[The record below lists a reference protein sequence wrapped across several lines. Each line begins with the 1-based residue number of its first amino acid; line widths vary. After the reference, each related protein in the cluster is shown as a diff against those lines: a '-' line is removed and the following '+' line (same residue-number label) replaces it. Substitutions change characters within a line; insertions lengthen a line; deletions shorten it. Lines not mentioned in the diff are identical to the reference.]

1 MTLIVATIHDDH
13 ITMVSDS
20 KVTFSDREGRPIE
33 AWNRDTYFRA
43 LPKIVRLRAD
53 LIVGV
58 AGDDPHD
65 VIERFLAYRDVPVA
79 RVLDHLKTE
88 ADAEFVVA
96 ALGPSRL
103 WEVKGGDVQDRTNSP
118 RRGWAGDLAA
128 YDKFRESMGAPGM
141 EDIVVCEQ
149 LEMGMRTLTSFDPVK
164 TVGGVLLGATSG
176 SGEFRFQPYFKRV
189 MPPYMEVESVTVQG
203 NRLRATFVVPEGAD
217 ATTFQTI
224 VVPGDEPDRGAV
236 AFLIPEA
243 GKGLVFPQHRPW
255 MAEVVPA
262 RSVQELAI
270 AASEL
275 GTRLTAP
282 EPPAGHW

>member
-1 MTLIVATIHDDH
+1 MTLIVATIHADH

-20 KVTFSDREGRPIE
+20 RVTFSDREGRPIE

-65 VIERFLAYRDVPVA
+65 VIERLLAYRDASVA
-79 RVLDHLKTE
+79 RVLDHLETE

-96 ALGPSRL
+96 ALGPARL
-103 WEVKGGDVQDRTNSP
+103 WEVKGGNAQDRTESP
-118 RRGWAGDLAA
+118 RRGWAGDLEA
-128 YDKFRESMGAPGM
+128 YDKFRESIGAPGM

-149 LEMGMRTLTSFDPVK
+149 LEMGMRTLTSFALVK
-164 TVGGVLLGATSG
+164 TVGGVLLEATSG
-176 SGEFRFQPYFKRV
+176 SGEFRFRPYFMRV
-189 MPPYMEVESVTVQG
+189 MPPHMKVESVTGQG
-203 NRLRATFVVPEGAD
+203 NRIRATFVVPEGAD

-236 AFLIPEA
+236 AFLIPET
-243 GKGLVFPQHRPW
+243 GKGLVFSQYRPW
-255 MAEVVPA
+255 KAERVPA
-262 RSVQELAI
+262 RSVQELAT
-270 AASEL
+270 AAFEL
-275 GTRLTAP
+275 GIRLTVP

>member
-1 MTLIVATIHDDH
+1 MTLVVATIHDDH

-20 KVTFSDREGRPIE
+20 KVTFLDREGRPVE

-43 LPKIVRLRAD
+43 LPKIVRLRSD
-53 LIVGV
+53 LMVGV

-65 VIERFLAYRDVPVA
+65 VIERLVAYRDAPVT

-88 ADAEFVVA
+88 VDAEFVVA
-96 ALGPSRL
+96 ALAPPRL
-103 WEVKGGDVQDRTNSP
+103 WEVKGGVLQDRTDSP
-118 RRGWAGDLAA
+118 RRGWAGDLDA
-128 YDKFRESMGAPGM
+128 YDKFRESMGVPGM
-141 EDIVVCEQ
+141 DDIVVCEQ
-149 LEMGMRTLTSFDPVK
+149 LEMAMRTLTTFDPVK
-164 TVGGVLLGATSG
+164 TVGGVLLEASSR
-176 SGEFRFQPYFKRV
+176 SGEFRFRPYFMRV

-224 VVPGDEPDRGAV
+224 VVPGDEPDRGAL
-236 AFLIPEA
+236 AFLIPET

-255 MAEVVPA
+255 KAEVVAA
-262 RSVQELAI
+262 RSVQELAT

-275 GTRLTAP
+275 GTRLTVP
-282 EPPAGHW
+282 EPPADHW